1 MRALLAA
8 VLIEKR
14 PLGSRSGLRENGHMR
29 AMPPPKRRP
38 SQCDTIAEHGAHRMA
53 PTKTGRK
60 GSEPVCV
67 GVPAAISEVM
77 QGNGGLR
84 KANNSPNAVM
94 NMTAMAQS

>member
-1 MRALLAA
+1 M
-8 VLIEKR
+8 

-38 SQCDTIAEHGAHRMA
+38 SQYDTESPSTAPTIA

-60 GSEPVCV
+60 GSEPVCIS
-67 GVPAAISEVM
+67 VPAAISKVVP
-77 QGNGGLR
+77 GNSRLR
-84 KANNSPNAVM
+84 KANDLPNAVM